1 MFESGLASFQ
11 TVYNLCQKTLCNK
24 LDWVTPIVNG
34 IFSFW
39 SIPNIPT
46 RVTYLAAL
54 QTTIN
59 IAIPNRTVMS
69 KWTGN
74 EHNKFLFIHSSFFG
88 EISEL
93 VKMLPIIISP
103 KNLVAWIRNEGCQP
117 YKKNASFNGCVKPHN
132 IIRKSDSS
140 EKKIFIDAVK
150 SRR

>member
-1 MFESGLASFQ
+1 MFESGFASFQ
-11 TVYNLCQKTLCNK
+11 TVYNLCKNTLYNQ
-24 LDWVTPIVNG
+24 LDWVLAIVNLF
-34 IFSFW
+34 IN
-39 SIPNIPT
+39 SICNIYI

-74 EHNKFLFIHSSFFG
+74 EHSSFSFIHSSFFG